1 MPPGRRW
8 DPTHPAP
15 DPRGVALCLIAAA
28 GFGAMAIFAKE
39 AYAAGTG
46 TVTLLAVRFT
56 LAAAVLWTLV
66 LLRRISLLS
75 PRRRGRAVRIPLRPR
90 TVAIGLLLGAAYA
103 VEAAAYFAAL
113 RRIDAALASLLLYL
127 YPGMVAVAATLLGVD
142 RPTPR
147 RLAALGLT
155 TTGAVLAVAGAGTGA
170 IDPLGAGLAVLAA
183 VLYSA
188 YILLS
193 DRAVAHVDPLTVTSL
208 VATGAALCFAVGGLA
223 TGVLDLGLGP
233 RAWAAAGALAVVS
246 TVLPIAAFL
255 AGMRRVGPAT
265 AAILSTGELVV
276 TVALAVL
283 LLGERLAPAQAG
295 GAALVLAGVVLLQWR
310 VAGTVRRDE
319 PAPVAARPAHAR
331 EVVGIPA

>member
-1 MPPGRRW
+1 LRPPSSGRSSSS
-8 DPTHPAP
+8 P
-15 DPRGVALCLIAAA
+15 GILLC
-28 GFGAMAIFAKE
+28 
-39 AYAAGTG
+39 
-46 TVTLLAVRFT
+46 
-56 LAAAVLWTLV
+56 
-66 LLRRISLLS
+66 S
-75 PRRRGRAVRIPLRPR
+75 RRRGRAVRIPLRPR
-90 TVAIGLLLGAAYA
+90 TAAIGLLLGAAYA
-103 VEAAAYFAAL
+103 VEAGAYFAAL

-142 RPTPR
+142 RLTPR

-155 TTGAVLAVAGAGTGA
+155 TLGAVLAVAGAGTGA

-193 DRAVAHVDPLTVTSL
+193 DRAVAQVDPLTVTAL
-208 VATGAALCFAVGGLA
+208 VATGAALCFAGAGLA
-223 TGVLDLGLGP
+223 TGVLDLDLGSSGVGGGR
-233 RAWAAAGALAVVS
+233 RARRLS

-265 AAILSTGELVV
+265 AAILSTPSSSSPSL
-276 TVALAVL
+276 LAVL
-283 LLGERLAPAQAG
+283 CSASASRPPSSA

-331 EVVGIPA
+331 EVVGVPA

>member
-1 MPPGRRW
+1 MRPTQRW

-15 DPRGVALCLIAAA
+15 DPRGVALCLIAAV

-66 LLRRISLLS
+66 LLRRISPS
-75 PRRRGRAVRIPLRPR
+75 SRRRGRAVRIPLRPR
-90 TVAIGLLLGAAYA
+90 TAAIGLMLGAAYA
-103 VEAAAYFAAL
+103 VEAGAYFAAL

-142 RPTPR
+142 RLTPR

-155 TTGAVLAVAGAGTGA
+155 TLGAVLAVAGAGTGA

-193 DRAVAHVDPLTVTSL
+193 DRAVAEVNPLTVTAL
-208 VATGAALCFAVGGLA
+208 VATGAALCFAGAGLA
-223 TGVLDLGLGP
+223 TGVLDLDLGP
-233 RAWAAAGALAVVS
+233 RAWATAGGLAVVS

-265 AAILSTGELVV
+265 AAILSTAELVV
-276 TVALAVL
+276 TIALAVL
-283 LLGERLAPAQAG
+283 LLGERLAPAQLG